1 MPWMPMQSGSSAGN
15 YGNVDVTR
23 WGSSTPWVLQSY
35 VLLIV
40 YGTFTGDEKCISKSR
55 DMYRIVVDALRDFE
69 LLHQKSVF
77 PAVSAWDWSLS
88 LSAPPEETQR
98 TWQIFIDQESTKLAL
113 YALYYFDF
121 HLFASFNMRPMLSS
135 IEFEWDLPVD
145 SALWEAESA
154 AKWWH
159 GILQKQL
166 ETSDSAMLG
175 DQVQIKS
182 LMVASQSLLSNTASP
197 VLRKTLS
204 SSAFATLCIVAS
216 LESLVR
222 DFTRSY
228 YQLPPT
234 LADPSPFHIL
244 SQSQNTKVSTAIV
257 SLLSIAAD
265 RSCSSCDFNC
275 VSLWHAVILGCLSIK
290 ISLCK
295 PDDLLVGGIIEASPA
310 AGLATSVHLNL
321 GDYVASR
328 RSGSTARRKPIAENG
343 FVAILDEMLRAM
355 HEMGTSIISPPWEG
369 PWTTVQGFKILII
382 LWQALRFSI
391 AELQSQVSPPPGVNK
406 YTKVYDPARSVVHCI
421 ITALDI
427 YDSLEIHISHES
439 LSTAEDLDNVDQ
451 LETQFIHWM
460 RKLCDRRDVWDIGS
474 SMGKVLDEICAVE
487 EM

>member
-1 MPWMPMQSGSSAGN
+1 
-15 YGNVDVTR
+15 
-23 WGSSTPWVLQSY
+23 
-35 VLLIV
+35 
-40 YGTFTGDEKCISKSR
+40 
-55 DMYRIVVDALRDFE
+55 
-69 LLHQKSVF
+69 
-77 PAVSAWDWSLS
+77 
-88 LSAPPEETQR
+88 
-98 TWQIFIDQESTKLAL
+98 
-113 YALYYFDF
+113 
-121 HLFASFNMRPMLSS
+121 MRPMLSS
-135 IEFEWDLPVD
+135 VEFEWDLPVD

-166 ETSDSAMLG
+166 ETSDGAMLG

-265 RSCSSCDFNC
+265 RSCSSCDFKC
-275 VSLWHAVILGCLSIK
+275 VSLWHAVI
-290 ISLCK
+290 

-321 GDYVASR
+321 GDYVSSR
-328 RSGSTARRKPIAENG
+328 RSGSTTRRKPIAENG

-355 HEMGTSIISPPWEG
+355 HEMGTSTISPPWEG

-391 AELQSQVSPPPGVNK
+391 AELQSQVSPLPGVNK

-427 YDSLEIHISHES
+427 YDPLEIHISHES

-460 RKLCDRRDVWDIGS
+460 RKLCDRRDVWDIGP